1 MNKILR
7 LVVFTVCIAWLLSLF
22 GCGNGRV
29 DGPDMERKLWSE
41 FTVSKSSVT
50 YEPIYSYKVVY
61 NGPTD
66 DAYLYATIY
75 KDGAPVTKSVLL
87 ENETLRALINLN
99 ILYLADAQAVDGATL
114 SLSVTDLNGNSFQKS
129 LSSAK
134 EKELLALLDPYV
146 DRLMTDDEEPTML
159 DGPSMEYQE
168 PWTKFTLSRTS
179 TNTLY
184 SFYFAV
190 WNTDTDA
197 FVSGECQDKEG
208 HSYENESGIP
218 ITHDTLEKLRLLY
231 LEQLP
236 DVSGFNETE
245 DDMDQILDDDI
256 ISLSVTL
263 ADGTVVEKYASGNIT
278 MEIYQLLLPYFINK

>member
-1 MNKILR
+1 
-7 LVVFTVCIAWLLSLF
+7 
-22 GCGNGRV
+22 
-29 DGPDMERKLWSE
+29 MERKLWSE

-66 DAYLYATIY
+66 GAYLYATVY

-87 ENETLRALINLN
+87 ENETLGALINLN
-99 ILYLADAQAVDGATL
+99 ILSLADAQAVTGATL

-129 LSSAK
+129 LPSAK

-146 DRLMTDDEEPTML
+146 DRLMTDDEEPSML
-159 DGPSMEYQE
+159 DGPSMEYQA
-168 PWTKFTLSRTS
+168 PWIKFELCSTS

-184 SFYFAV
+184 SFYFTV
-190 WNTDTDA
+190 WDTDTDT

-263 ADGTVVEKYASGNIT
+263 ADGTVVEKYASGNIA